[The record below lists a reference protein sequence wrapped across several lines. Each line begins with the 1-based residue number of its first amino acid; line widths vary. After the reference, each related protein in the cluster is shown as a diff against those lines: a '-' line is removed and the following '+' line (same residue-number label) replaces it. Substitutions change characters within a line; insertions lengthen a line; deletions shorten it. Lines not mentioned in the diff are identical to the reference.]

1 MSSQTKFIKEP
12 TMEAFGIVGM
22 TFGMVGLV
30 IGILAYSRTED
41 LQYQIER
48 LESALEKLKDAQ

>member
-1 MSSQTKFIKEP
+1 
-12 TMEAFGIVGM
+12 MEAFGIVGM

-30 IGILAYSRTED
+30 IGLMAYSRTEE
-41 LQYQIER
+41 LQYQIKR